1 MGAKPEGIIR
11 SLGEVLR
18 LTGARPRRWLVS
30 TVMVS
35 LILAGLDML
44 GVIAMLPLM
53 QLVTGGAVE
62 GPFLTWLSELF
73 GAADVPTLLL
83 IVAGLVTL
91 TFIVKSLG
99 SIAFR
104 WWLLGRTTRVSA
116 LAASEL
122 MHRYV
127 LAPYSA
133 HRSRSISEI
142 YRNINDA
149 TSQAASVLLAV
160 VSLFTDVV
168 TLVAILTILVITAP
182 LPTLFAAALFSLFV
196 FGIQRALRR
205 RQLALG
211 EEQADAALTAWQ
223 ALMPGIEGFR
233 ETRLTSSAGRFVSA
247 FRDAKLRGAH
257 AGRQTAIMGDIPRYL
272 LEVVFILAIIG
283 IAGIMILTGSQVETI
298 PVLGVFAAAS
308 MRVLPIL
315 TRATANVATIR
326 TGNAGLRILV
336 DTLDDLRAEGT
347 HDESPR
353 SVTAFDGDIEL
364 HRVSFHYPD
373 ADELILDDVSLTI
386 PHRRT
391 TAFVGSSGAGKST
404 LLDLVLGL
412 LTPTSGEVLCGGLSI
427 AEDVAGW
434 HAALGVVPQDVFL
447 ANRTL
452 AENIA
457 FGVPRREIDLDRVRD
472 AAQLAL
478 LDDVIAL
485 LPEGFDTMVGD
496 RGVRLSGGQRQ
507 RVGLARALYRRPRVL
522 ILDEATSALDNAT
535 EHEIAQ
541 TLGRLQGT
549 MTIVIV
555 AHRLSTVR
563 AVDQLFFLRSGRVA
577 ASGTFD
583 EVRSADAEFARL
595 VELGSLD

>member
-1 MGAKPEGIIR
+1 MGAKPIGVIR
-11 SLGEVLR
+11 PLGVLLR
-18 LTGARPRRWLVS
+18 LTGARPRSWLAG
-30 TVMVS
+30 TVVAS
-35 LILAGLDML
+35 LILAALDML
-44 GVIAMLPLM
+44 GVISMLPLM
-53 QLVTGGAVE
+53 QLVTGGPVD
-62 GPFLTWLSELF
+62 GPFLTAVSELT
-73 GAADVPTLLL
+73 GTTDTTVLLL

-91 TFIVKSLG
+91 AFIVKSLG

-122 MHRYV
+122 MRRYV

-133 HRSRSISEI
+133 HRARSTSEI

-149 TSQAASVLLAV
+149 TGQAASVLLAV
-160 VSLFTDVV
+160 VSLCTDIV
-168 TLVAILTILVITAP
+168 TLVAILTVLMLTAP
-182 LPTLFAAALFSLFV
+182 LPTLFAAGIFAAFV
-196 FGIQRALRR
+196 FGVQRAMRR

-211 EEQADAALTAWQ
+211 EVQADAALTAWQ
-223 ALMPGIEGFR
+223 SLMPGIEGFR
-233 ETRLTSSAGRFVSA
+233 ETRLTSSANRFVETFKA
-247 FRDAKLRGAH
+247 AKLRGAH
-257 AGRQTAIMGDIPRYL
+257 AGRQTGIMSDIPRYL

-283 IAGIMILTGSQVETI
+283 VAGIMILTGEQAQTI

-315 TRATANVATIR
+315 TRATANVATMR
-326 TGNAGLRILV
+326 TGSAGLRILIDV
-336 DTLDDLRAEGT
+336 LDGLRTEGVY
-347 HDESPR
+347 DESPR
-353 SVTAFDGDIEL
+353 SLERFDGDVEL
-364 HRVSFHYPD
+364 RHVSFHYPD

-386 PHRRT
+386 PRQKT

-412 LTPTSGEVLCGGLSI
+412 LEPSSGEVLCGSRSI
-427 AEDVAGW
+427 SEDLASW
-434 HAALGVVPQDVFL
+434 HASLGVVPQDVYL
-447 ANRTL
+447 INRSL

-457 FGVPRREIDLDRVRD
+457 FGATAESIDLARVQEV
-472 AAQLAL
+472 AALAL
-478 LDDVIAL
+478 LDELIGQ
-485 LPEGFDTMVGD
+485 LPDGLDTVVGD

-507 RVGLARALYRRPRVL
+507 RVGLARALYRRPQMLV
-522 ILDEATSALDNAT
+522 LDEATSALDNAT
-535 EHEIAQ
+535 EHEISQ
-541 TLGRLQGT
+541 TLHELQGT

-563 AVDQLFFLRSGRVA
+563 SVDRLFFLREGRVA

-583 EVRSADAEFARL
+583 EVRAADAEFARL